1 MARNRLMSNI
11 IFKAAVWA
19 VAVCLASS
27 AVRASD
33 TKTLTIRGSSS
44 ESGDVIEVPSTAKIS
59 VETGAS
65 GIVVTLPGLDVRLR
79 CLGDATANG
88 YCYIAAGSGGGSASD
103 ADGDNVPD
111 QFDNCANTSSS
122 ASLINNQGCPDTDGD
137 GIFDDTDQCPTNGG
151 NVGAN
156 GCTTST
162 GTTYTVTPST
172 SGQGSISPSSPQ
184 TVSAGGTVT
193 FTASAA
199 IGYQLSGFSGS
210 CGGSRNGDRFTTAA
224 VNANCSVQ
232 ATFTVD
238 NSTDVGSGDYCTGTP
253 AGLVGVVS
261 CNTNFNFDPWT
272 TDNSLGIVTV
282 PSGKILSIPFTTTD
296 SSTAE
301 GHLQAYSY
309 SGTHAFEA
317 DDPHRWHAWFSAVPG
332 GESLGQGC
340 DWYGLEPYDRK
351 LQWEKTN
358 NDEYACVLGTASQVR
373 YINFEA
379 RCFPNQAFSPA
390 SCTSSADRWN
400 GDYKFNLNKTRY
412 SN

>member
-1 MARNRLMSNI
+1 MTSKTPMYN
-11 IFKAAVWA
+11 IFKVVVGT
-19 VAVCLASS
+19 VAVCLVSS
-27 AVRASD
+27 AVSANE

-44 ESGDVIEVPSTAKIS
+44 DSGDVIQVPSTASIA
-59 VETGAS
+59 VETGAN

-122 ASLINNQGCPDTDGD
+122 ASLINNEGCPDTDGD
-137 GIFDDTDQCPTNGG
+137 GVFDDTDQCVNQGGSVGGDGCPTN
-151 NVGAN
+151 
-156 GCTTST
+156 TT
-162 GTTYTVTPST
+162 TTYTVTPSV
-172 SGQGSISPSSPQ
+172 SGQGSISPSSAQ

-193 FTASAA
+193 FTAAA
-199 IGYQLSGFSGS
+199 STGYALSGFSGS
-210 CGGSRNGDRFTTAA
+210 CGGNRNGDSYTTAA
-224 VNANCSVQ
+224 VNANCTVR
-232 ATFTVD
+232 ATFTTD
-238 NSTDVGSGDYCTGTP
+238 NSGGGNGAYCSDTP

-272 TDNSLGIVTV
+272 TDNSLGIVTI
-282 PSGKILSIPFTTTD
+282 PSGRILSIPFTTTD

-301 GHLQAYSY
+301 GLVQAYSY
-309 SGTHAFEA
+309 SGTHAFDQ

-332 GESLGQGC
+332 GDSLGQGC

-351 LQWEKTN
+351 LQWEKTS
-358 NDEYACVLGTASQVR
+358 NDEYACTLGAASQVR
-373 YINFEA
+373 YLNFEA
-379 RCFPNQAFSPA
+379 RCFPNQSFSPA

-400 GDYKFNLNKTRY
+400 GDYKFNVNKQRTA
-412 SN
+412 N